1 MQFSEKNKRKVII
14 NVTSLID
21 VLFLLLI
28 FFMVS
33 STFIEQPGMK
43 LELPESKSASTERI
57 KELVLEI
64 NQDGTM
70 FLNEKPISLDS
81 LETNFRNI
89 LPSLEQPSLIL
100 KADKNVLHGTVVE
113 VMDKAKIAGLEKL
126 IIATIYS
133 KKGGGCWLPCST
145 LFCQWQ

>member
-1 MQFSEKNKRKVII
+1 MQFIEKKKPKVII

-28 FFMVS
+28 FFMIS
-33 STFIEQPGMK
+33 STFVEQPGMK
-43 LELPESKSASTERI
+43 LELPESKSASTESI

-70 FLNEKPISLDS
+70 FLNESPISIDS
-81 LETNFRNI
+81 LETTFRNI
-89 LPSLEQPSLIL
+89 LPSLKQPSLII
-100 KADKNVLHGTVVE
+100 KADKNVHHGTVVE

-126 IIATIYS
+126 IIATRTAN
-133 KKGGGCWLPCST
+133 K
-145 LFCQWQ
+145 